1 METAA
6 DGQESNVTPEPTD
19 RTKVTPSDH
28 SLLLRS
34 PPSEANY
41 FSIFLPIN
49 FTEDRLPIRK
59 SNWKASHV
67 PQYEGCGVAT
77 DPYHIFCSSDKSC
90 SYQTQYFD
98 AYYPDYQIPDALDPV
113 YAQCIDQYGDNCPAI
128 RDANLRVPCPR
139 PPPCGE
145 AYDTCVQ
152 PGDCCSGLYC
162 DGGTCQSNN
171 GGGCT
176 YNSDCPEGWTCENG
190 TCHKTP
196 ILIDVRGDG
205 FQMTDSSNG
214 VIFDISGTGKLD
226 RLSWTAQGSDDAW
239 LVLDRNNNG
248 RIDNGTEMFGNFTP
262 QPTPPAG
269 VPRNGFLALAE
280 YDKPANGGNGDGII
294 DKHDAIFSSLR
305 LWQDNNHNGVSE
317 SEELQIL
324 PALGVDSISLDYKL
338 SSRKDQY
345 GNIFRY
351 RAKIDDAKH
360 TRLGRWAWDV
370 LLRVSP

>member
-1 METAA
+1 
-6 DGQESNVTPEPTD
+6 
-19 RTKVTPSDH
+19 
-28 SLLLRS
+28 
-34 PPSEANY
+34 
-41 FSIFLPIN
+41 
-49 FTEDRLPIRK
+49 
-59 SNWKASHV
+59 
-67 PQYEGCGVAT
+67 
-77 DPYHIFCSSDKSC
+77 
-90 SYQTQYFD
+90 
-98 AYYPDYQIPDALDPV
+98 
-113 YAQCIDQYGDNCPAI
+113 
-128 RDANLRVPCPR
+128 
-139 PPPCGE
+139 
-145 AYDTCVQ
+145 
-152 PGDCCSGLYC
+152 
-162 DGGTCQSNN
+162 
-171 GGGCT
+171 
-176 YNSDCPEGWTCENG
+176 
-190 TCHKTP
+190 
-196 ILIDVRGDG
+196 
-205 FQMTDSSNG
+205 MTDSSNG

-360 TRLGRWAWDV
+360 TWLGRWAWDV